1 MLLNNVP
8 DANEH
13 LRLQEVSINRALAID
28 PNNAIALAIAS
39 GMSTYKGDIELA
51 VSQIRRALEI
61 APNDLEVIRSSAFIF
76 EKLSRNSDYLNVMEY
91 VFARDPLNGVVRAD
105 TTFANLS
112 IGNYQRVIEL
122 SEQTLGMWPDNIPAL
137 IMLPTATYRAGDP
150 EAALRL
156 SKQIPLTWYRVLFA
170 TRAYYARGDQN
181 AYESG
186 IREMLQMLEY
196 GEPASKHYEMAG
208 LFNAVGDRDAAF
220 SELEK
225 SIELSEPIFRFDDVK
240 FSTMLDDPRYDALM
254 ARAGMPREK
263 REAIQLEVKLSP
275 QKK

>member
-1 MLLNNVP
+1 
-8 DANEH
+8 
-13 LRLQEVSINRALAID
+13 
-28 PNNAIALAIAS
+28 
-39 GMSTYKGDIELA
+39 MSTYKGDIELA

-156 SKQIPLTWYRVLFA
+156 SEQIPLTWYRVLFA